1 MKVSWPAWLQF
12 GTAALSDE
20 ENDSVVAERPAV
32 MLKASDLYVK
42 SVVLL
47 VLVSCIV
54 ISALMVIFTAYQYRL
69 NFNHQQQL
77 VQQWDELQVEWG
89 QLLLEQGA
97 LAANSRVENLAT
109 KKLSMQIPARIEVI
123 RDER

>member
-1 MKVSWPAWLQF
+1 MKVSWPAWLQL
-12 GTAALSDE
+12 G
-20 ENDSVVAERPAV
+20 VATVHEQEGESIRPAV
-32 MLKASDLYVK
+32 LLKASDLYVK
-42 SVVLL
+42 AMVLL
-47 VLVSCIV
+47 VLVSSIV
-54 ISALMVIFTAYQYRL
+54 VSALVVIYTAYQYRL

-109 KKLSMQIPARIEVI
+109 KKLAMQIPARIEVI

>member
-1 MKVSWPAWLQF
+1 
-12 GTAALSDE
+12 
-20 ENDSVVAERPAV
+20 

-42 SVVLL
+42 AVVLL
-47 VLVSCIV
+47 VLVSSIV
-54 ISALMVIFTAYQYRL
+54 VSALVVIYTAYQYRL

-109 KKLSMQIPARIEVI
+109 KNWQCRYPQE
-123 RDER
+123 